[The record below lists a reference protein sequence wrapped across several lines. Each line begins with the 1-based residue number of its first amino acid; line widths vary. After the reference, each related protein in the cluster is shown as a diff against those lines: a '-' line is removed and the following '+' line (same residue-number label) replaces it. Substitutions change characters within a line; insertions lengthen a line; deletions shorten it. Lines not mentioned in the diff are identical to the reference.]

1 MSAPA
6 SPTAS
11 SMSATVIDLPLR
23 DWRSPDAAGLSAQAL
38 HALEQGQVLHF
49 PHLGFALTEAEQAL
63 LDPALTD
70 PKRKN
75 ISLTPKGLAG
85 TVATGAARDRVQDV
99 LQRYLDSTGAL
110 LDALFPGYRDHRHSP
125 ATSLRLHAIG
135 TWHPSW
141 RKDDRLLHVD
151 AFPSRPLH
159 GERILRVFTNINPR
173 NEPRTWR
180 VGGSFEASARHY
192 LPGMNKPWRP
202 WLAGLMHKAGITKR
216 RRTEYD
222 HLMLQMHD
230 AMKRDERYQREGDW
244 TQVDFMPGSTWV
256 CFSDQ
261 VPHAAMGGQFML
273 EQTWQ
278 LPLAALGYAELAPV
292 RVLEKLAK
300 RPLLAA

>member
-1 MSAPA
+1 MSAI
-6 SPTAS
+6 AS
-11 SMSATVIDLPLR
+11 STDSLLELPLQ
-23 DWRSPDAAGLSAQAL
+23 DWRAPEAAALSAQAL
-38 HALEQGQVLHF
+38 RALEQGRVLHF
-49 PHLGFALTEAEQAL
+49 PHLGFALSPEERIL
-63 LDPALTD
+63 LDPKYTD

-85 TVATGAARDRVQDV
+85 TVAAGAARERVHGI
-99 LQRYLDSTGAL
+99 LQRYLDSTSAL
-110 LDALFPGYRDHRHSP
+110 LDALFPGYRDARHGP

-159 GERILRVFTNINPR
+159 GERILRVFTNINPDG
-173 NEPRTWR
+173 EPRTWR
-180 VGGSFEASARHY
+180 VGGSFETAARRY
-192 LPGMNKPWRP
+192 LPEMGKPWRP
-202 WLAGLMHKAGITKR
+202 WLAGLMHKVGITKQ

-230 AMKRDERYQREGDW
+230 AMKRDTRYQQEGDW
-244 TQVDFMPGSTWV
+244 AQVDFMPGSTWV

-261 VPHAAMGGQFML
+261 VSHAAMSGQFML

-278 LPLAALGYAELAPV
+278 LPLTALSYAELAPV
-292 RVLEKLAK
+292 RVLEKLK
-300 RPLLAA
+300 GRGLLAA

>member
-6 SPTAS
+6 SAT
-11 SMSATVIDLPLR
+11 SATIIDLPLQ
-23 DWRSPDAAGLSAQAL
+23 DWHSPQAAGLSTQAQQ
-38 HALEQGQVLHF
+38 ALEQGQVLHF
-49 PHLGFALTEAEQAL
+49 PQLKFALTEQELAL

-75 ISLTPKGLAG
+75 ISLTAKGLAG
-85 TVATGAARDRVQDV
+85 TVAVGDVRDRVQGV
-99 LQRYLDSTGAL
+99 LQRYLDSTNAL
-110 LDALFPGYRDHRHSP
+110 LDALFPGYHGRRHSP

-159 GERILRVFTNINPR
+159 GERILRVFNNINPSGV
-173 NEPRTWR
+173 PRTWR
-180 VGGSFEASARHY
+180 VGSSFETTARHY
-192 LPGMNKPWRP
+192 LPEMNKAWHP
-202 WLAGLMHKAGITKR
+202 WLAGLMNQVGITKR

-230 AMKRDERYQREGDW
+230 AMKRDTHYQNEGDW

-261 VPHAAMGGQFML
+261 VPHAAMSGQFML
-273 EQTWQ
+273 EQTWHV
-278 LPLAALGYAELAPV
+278 PLAAMQYAELSPV
-292 RVLEKLAK
+292 RVLEKLTG
-300 RPLLAA
+300 RPLLATT